1 MTRVDYDWEFER
13 TQPTASPEEIVQ
25 NIEQLI
31 KYWGKKINKATI
43 EAFQNAKSHA
53 VKGGFYSEGT
63 DAFLIL
69 PTAEISSGKNA
80 RAWVS
85 MVLYLKR
92 IKLN

>member
-43 EAFQNAKSHA
+43 EAFENAKSHA

-63 DAFLIL
+63 DYSYYFPVLNFEFLIL
-69 PTAEISSGKNA
+69 QQAQNMSQRN
-80 RAWVS
+80 
-85 MVLYLKR
+85 
-92 IKLN
+92 

>member
-43 EAFQNAKSHA
+43 EAFENAKFHA

-63 DAFLIL
+63 DAFVIYSNRLFL
-69 PTAEISSGKNA
+69 LFSCAEF
-80 RAWVS
+80 
-85 MVLYLKR
+85 
-92 IKLN
+92 